1 MDPIYTYMG
10 KSLMLN
16 KNHNNAAIQV
26 HILPDNKMRE
36 IGFTDYNP
44 TTWYFC
50 KYGMGG
56 LDDISFSLSVKKND
70 ETDWRIDVL
79 DENFLQ
85 PYDYQAM
92 LERNTTNP
100 IPHKVKEDVEY
111 WMQHLTDKGVISGHN
126 YGEYI

>member
-1 MDPIYTYMG
+1 MARDNRTR
-10 KSLMLN
+10 
-16 KNHNNAAIQV
+16 
-26 HILPDNKMRE
+26 ILKGQDH
-36 IGFTDYNP
+36 GT
-44 TTWYFC
+44 
-50 KYGMGG
+50 
-56 LDDISFSLSVKKND
+56 D

>member
-1 MDPIYTYMG
+1 MDTIYTYMG

-26 HILPDNKMRE
+26 HILEPEKMRD

-44 TTWYFC
+44 ERWYFC
-50 KYGMGG
+50 KYGIGG
-56 LDDISFSLSVKKND
+56 HQDISFSISVAKDD

-92 LERNTTNP
+92 LDRKTDHP
-100 IPHKVKEDVEY
+100 LPYAVQEDVEY
-111 WMQHLTDKGVISGHN
+111 WMEYLKQKGIINGHE